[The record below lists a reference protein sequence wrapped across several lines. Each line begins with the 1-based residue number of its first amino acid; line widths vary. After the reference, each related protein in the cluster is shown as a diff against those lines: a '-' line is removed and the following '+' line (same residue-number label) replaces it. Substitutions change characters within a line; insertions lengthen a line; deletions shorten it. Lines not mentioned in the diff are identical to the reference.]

1 MAEVLEIPLNSD
13 DASFKIRTILE
24 EIELVLRFDWNT
36 RQAKWHIMILTS
48 SEEPLVGCPMNIN
61 SEFLSRFKKTG
72 LPSGKLILYDTSGG
86 IVECGRDDLGDR
98 CKLLYQA
105 SE

>member
-1 MAEVLEIPLNSD
+1 MAEVLEIPLNAD

-24 EIELVLRFDWNT
+24 EIELILRFDFNS
-36 RQAKWHIMILTS
+36 RQAKWHIMILTAD
-48 SEEPLVGCPMNIN
+48 ETPLISCPMNIN

-72 LPSGKLILYDTSGG
+72 LPPGKLILYDTSGG

-105 SE
+105 LE